1 MTVSFGRNAERF
13 TWSVFLVLCNRIVT
27 TTLAAGILSA
37 QRQPLAPAAPIRSYA
52 AVSFS
57 NVIATSCQYEALKYV
72 AFPVQTLGK
81 CAKMIP
87 VMIWGT
93 LISRKVYS
101 AKDYTVALLVT
112 AGCTGFLFSRGAGYG
127 SSKATSLP
135 GGVLMLTYLAFDGF
149 TSTFQDKLF
158 KGYQMSVFN
167 QMLYVNLCS
176 ALASFAGQVLIMHT
190 IRCFGALA
198 FATIMTSRQFV
209 SVLASCLIFAHP
221 LSLGQWCSTA
231 VVFGGLYYK
240 AFSKAAS
247 SRSSKTS

>member
-1 MTVSFGRNAERF
+1 MDQKLHLAACGVGIMASLVVYGVIQERIMTVSFGRNAERF

-149 TSTFQDKLF
+149 TSTFQVVLLPLDLQNCQF
-158 KGYQMSVFN
+158 MRLVYGGSMPGGVRCQGDSFHSSRLRPYQT
-167 QMLYVNLCS
+167 
-176 ALASFAGQVLIMHT
+176 FAGQNGVLWS
-190 IRCFGALA
+190 L
-198 FATIMTSRQFV
+198 V
-209 SVLASCLIFAHP
+209 SCGKP
-221 LSLGQWCSTA
+221 
-231 VVFGGLYYK
+231 
-240 AFSKAAS
+240 
-247 SRSSKTS
+247 

>member
-1 MTVSFGRNAERF
+1 
-13 TWSVFLVLCNRIVT
+13 
-27 TTLAAGILSA
+27 
-37 QRQPLAPAAPIRSYA
+37 
-52 AVSFS
+52 
-57 NVIATSCQYEALKYV
+57 
-72 AFPVQTLGK
+72 
-81 CAKMIP
+81 MIP

-176 ALASFAGQVLIMHT
+176 ALASFAGLVVTGQLWQALAFVTRHPEALLLMMLLSAAATLGQVLIMHT